1 MVDERERP
9 GITSNS
15 PKKGRYRKTS
25 AVEQKKVLASLRKDM
40 KKDQRQLSAL
50 KSKRAGSGDNKSAD
64 TADEKPD
71 DAGKNFQVD
80 LRRRRPSPSSLDS
93 LTVCVSI

>member
-15 PKKGRYRKTS
+15 PKKGRYCKTS
-25 AVEQKKVLASLRKDM
+25 SVEQKKVLASLRKDM

-64 TADEKPD
+64 TVDEKTD

-93 LTVCVSI
+93 LTVCVCI